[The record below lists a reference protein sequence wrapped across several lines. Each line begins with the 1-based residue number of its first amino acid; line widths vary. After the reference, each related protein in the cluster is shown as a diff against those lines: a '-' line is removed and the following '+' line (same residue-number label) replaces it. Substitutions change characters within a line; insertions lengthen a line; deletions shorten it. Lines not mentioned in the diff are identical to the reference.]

1 LLSDGQYSNS
11 FSMLAT
17 QLNNL
22 IHEKQLE
29 QFTVI
34 KVKKQICN
42 TVAGQSKRVV
52 VILELEILTPGSQV
66 GAKIG
71 NPTQIGADGKVPPA
85 AGNQNANP
93 NAGAGAGTKRPGAPA
108 SDAPPVKTMPAQTR
122 SILTPRQSSS
132 TYSGAPI
139 TPIASITPYQNKWTI
154 KARVSSKTDVKT
166 WNKPSGSGKLFS
178 MDLIDESGE
187 IRVTAFKDQ
196 CDAFYDK
203 AVVGKVY
210 YISNCSVKNANKQY
224 SKLNNEY
231 ELTFKDQGTFE
242 LCEDDVG
249 DIPTINYSFVSISDL
264 AQCEKDT
271 FIDVLGVVKSTGDLA
286 EITTKAGKELKKKEI
301 VLVDKSSTEVSLTLW
316 GNNAETLDL
325 SNAPILAAK
334 NVRVSDFN
342 GVTLSGG
349 DILVNPDMD
358 MAHEL
363 KGWWDNE
370 GYSQQSR
377 SISVAGARGG
387 DGGAGGANVKMI
399 GEVKMDNLGS
409 EQGGK
414 GDYYNTVA
422 TVTFFSKDKAL
433 YKACGKQIDEKN
445 VCNKKVNDQG
455 DGTYRCE
462 KCGESKP
469 TFAWRIMLQ
478 LNMGDSSDNIWA
490 SCFQE
495 TAEKILNT
503 TSQELGQALEQDEER
518 YNSIFTEV
526 TFKTFNFRMRAKSET
541 YNDETRVKHTII
553 SAEEINWSA
562 YCTKLLSEIQSL
574 GGDVPSSIDT
584 SLYAK

>member
-1 LLSDGQYSNS
+1 
-11 FSMLAT
+11 MLAT

-66 GAKIG
+66 GTKIG

-249 DIPTINYSFVSISDL
+249 DIPTINYNFVSISDL

-370 GYSQQSR
+370 GYSLQSR

-399 GEVKMDNLGS
+399 GEVKMENLGS

-469 TFAWRIMLQ
+469 AFAWRIMLQ

-553 SAEEINWSA
+553 SAEEINWPA

>member
-1 LLSDGQYSNS
+1 
-11 FSMLAT
+11 MLAT

-387 DGGAGGANVKMI
+387 DGGSGANVKMI
-399 GEVKMDNLGS
+399 REVKMDNLGS

>member
-1 LLSDGQYSNS
+1 
-11 FSMLAT
+11 MLAT

-66 GAKIG
+66 GTKIG

-249 DIPTINYSFVSISDL
+249 DIPTINYNFVSISDL

-377 SISVAGARGG
+377 SITVAGARGG

-469 TFAWRIMLQ
+469 AFAWRIMLQ

-553 SAEEINWSA
+553 SAEEINWPA

>member
-1 LLSDGQYSNS
+1 
-11 FSMLAT
+11 MLAT

-66 GAKIG
+66 GTKIG

-249 DIPTINYSFVSISDL
+249 DIPTINYNFVSISDL

-399 GEVKMDNLGS
+399 GEVKMENLGL

-469 TFAWRIMLQ
+469 AFAWRIMLQ

-553 SAEEINWSA
+553 SAEEINWPA